1 MILLAPIKLPLFL
14 ESVLLIHENVQGRCT
29 IKVEIRK
36 AYDSVEW
43 WFTIQCLQ
51 VVGFPTKYVNCV
63 RESALPLL
71 STLWM

>member
-1 MILLAPIKLPLFL
+1 MILLVPAKLSLFL
-14 ESVLLIHENVQGRCT
+14 ESVLLVHEKVQGKCT

-43 WFTIQCLQ
+43 WFIIQCLQ
-51 VVGFPTKYVNCV
+51 VVDFPTKYVIWV